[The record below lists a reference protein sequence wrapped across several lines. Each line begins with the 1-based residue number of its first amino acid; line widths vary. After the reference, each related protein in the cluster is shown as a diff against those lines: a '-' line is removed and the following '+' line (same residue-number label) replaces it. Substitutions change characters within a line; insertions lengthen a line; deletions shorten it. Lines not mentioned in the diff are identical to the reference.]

1 MREGI
6 AMYKRQRR
14 RSLAPGAVTL
24 GLALVLAACGGS
36 GSPAAS
42 AGSSNGE
49 VTELTIAIPGS
60 GIAFYGWYAAEAL
73 GYWEEEGLDVSL
85 QSTGGSGESSQLL
98 AGGSVDMAE
107 ASADTL
113 LQVMRETDVYPFYNF
128 WETEFRRWVVP
139 VDSDIQGISD
149 LAGTT
154 VGVTEMAGGEV
165 PLVRAILASEGLL
178 EDVEIVAVSNEGAAV
193 LAAFEQDRIQSYAGE
208 TQTLIAMAAA
218 GVDTRS
224 ILPEGLE
231 RGPIVPTAASAE
243 FADRQDVM
251 AGVARGIAKGSL
263 FCLSNIEA
271 CLDVIQEEHPE
282 FVEDRELALTTLQGY
297 FDITAPEPQDGK
309 YVFGTTN
316 SLEGWQLFVETY
328 SQGPDPLIEDPDAYD
343 LESLVVEIV
352 DEINDFDYDAVVEA
366 AENWEG

>member
-1 MREGI
+1 
-6 AMYKRQRR
+6 MYKPRIRWSMTQ
-14 RSLAPGAVTL
+14 GALTI
-24 GLALVLAACGGS
+24 GLALLLAACGG
-36 GSPAAS
+36 P
-42 AGSSNGE
+42 GSSAAGNGGSQGTSE
-49 VTELTIAIPGS
+49 TTELTIAIPGT

-98 AGGSVDMAE
+98 AGGTVDMAE

-113 LQVMRETDVYPFYNF
+113 LQVIRQADIYPFYNF

-139 VDSDIQGISD
+139 VDSEIQGISD

-154 VGVTEMAGGEV
+154 VGVTELAGGEV
-165 PLVRAILASEGLL
+165 PLVRAILTSEGLI

-193 LAAFEQDRIQSYAGE
+193 LSAFEQDRIQSYAGE
-208 TQTLIAMAAA
+208 TQTLIAMAAQ
-218 GVDTRS
+218 GVETRS

-243 FADRQDVM
+243 FGDRPEVM
-251 AGVARGIAKGSL
+251 VGVGRGIAKGSL

-271 CLDVIQEEHPE
+271 CLDVIQAEHPE
-282 FVEDRELALTTLQGY
+282 FVEDRELALETLQGY
-297 FDITAPEPQDGK
+297 FDITAPEPDDGR
-309 YVFGTTN
+309 YTFGTTN
-316 SLEGWQLFVETY
+316 TLEGWQLFVETY
-328 SQGPDPLIEDPDAYD
+328 SQGPDPLIEDPEAYD
-343 LESLVVEIV
+343 LERLVVDDLV
-352 DEINDFDYDAVVEA
+352 DEINDFDYDAIVEA